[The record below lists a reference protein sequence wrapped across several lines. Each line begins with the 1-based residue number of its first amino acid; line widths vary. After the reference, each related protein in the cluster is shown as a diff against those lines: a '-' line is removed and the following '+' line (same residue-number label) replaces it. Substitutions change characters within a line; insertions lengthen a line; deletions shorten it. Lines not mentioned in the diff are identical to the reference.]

1 MPSIHVKDKLAARYA
16 ILTGDTE
23 DFKDFVNSVVEEA
36 MKQEE
41 EKAELARQK
50 KEKESE
56 KQDVVDSCVRDVI
69 YSGDIGCV

>member
-36 MKQEE
+36 MKREE
-41 EKAELARQK
+41 EKTEFVK
-50 KEKESE
+50 KRRGK
-56 KQDVVDSCVRDVI
+56 
-69 YSGDIGCV
+69 